1 MKKTFRI
8 IGAMALCAV
17 IAPAFASCGDDDDDN
32 GDIDVP
38 ETMDGTR
45 LSAMNGSLI
54 SYDSKGRLVSA
65 ASPYSFQIDYSA
77 GKIYLGS
84 DDDDVMNI
92 RFNGHGYVTEL
103 SASWDYEEDDER
115 YSGSG
120 KTTFS
125 YDKDGHITKINSE
138 SKEKVTDLDD
148 NSSWT
153 ENYKSRTDLTWT
165 ASNLASVVTNGEE
178 NEPGDNDTWFSQ
190 YDYSYN
196 GEVNAFQQMPMAV
209 SGAYSDDDE
218 YMLMAAAGLF
228 GKGPGFL
235 PSSIDVKI
243 IEDGRV
249 NTATVPLSYTLNTN
263 GTISWERLGG
273 AQTYHWV
280 YNNVG
285 GSHAPAKAKKA
296 EKRHVRDFF
305 VKKH

>member
-54 SYDSKGRLVSA
+54 SYDAQGRLVSA

-84 DDDDVMNI
+84 DDDEVMNI
-92 RFNGHGYVTEL
+92 RFNGHGYVTEM
-103 SASWDYEEDDER
+103 SAKWDYKEDDEH
-115 YSGSG
+115 YVGSG
-120 KTTFS
+120 KMSFS
-125 YDKDGHITKINSE
+125 YDKNGHLTGVSTE
-138 SKEKVTDLDD
+138 SKEKVTDDEG
-148 NSSWT
+148 SWNDT
-153 ENYKSRTDLTWT
+153 YKSRTEVKWNG
-165 ASNLASVVTNGEE
+165 SNLSSVVTNGEE
-178 NEPGDNDTWFSQ
+178 NEEGDVETWFSQ
-190 YDYSYN
+190 YDYSYADEQN
-196 GEVNAFQQMPMAV
+196 VFQQMPMSI
-209 SGAYSDDDE
+209 SGSYTNDDE

-228 GKGPGFL
+228 GKGPAYL
-235 PSSIDVKI
+235 PNSIDVKI
-243 IEDGRV
+243 NNDGHAD
-249 NTATVPLSYTLNTN
+249 TGTVSVAYSLNTN
-263 GTISWERLGG
+263 GTIAWERFGSY
-273 AQTYHWV
+273 QYHWV
-280 YNNVG
+280 YNNV
-285 GSHAPAKAKKA
+285 SSSKAPAKVKA